1 MPILGPR
8 ETPEQRAERRGFEQW
23 AKDAARRA
31 HERYRTTAGS
41 GIAEVFLQVL
51 LEKRE
56 HLEPPA
62 LVRIYSHSDAGTA
75 AELFAIEAEILAE
88 RGYVPVSQASGVE
101 HAELGGLTLP
111 SAYEQHTLT
120 VTYGKRPAGEA

>member
-1 MPILGPR
+1 MPIFGPR
-8 ETPEQRAERRGFEQW
+8 ETPEQRAEHRAFEQW
-23 AKDAARRA
+23 ARDAVRRA
-31 HERYRTTAGS
+31 HERYHAIAGS
-41 GIAEVFLQVL
+41 GIAEVFLEVL

-56 HLEPPA
+56 NLEPPA

-88 RGYVPVSQASGVE
+88 RGYVPVSQASGVAP
-101 HAELGGLTLP
+101 AELGGFALP

-120 VTYGKRPAGEA
+120 VTYEKRPPDEA